1 MTQEERLAICGT
13 CTNRVFNSQR
23 GIVCG
28 LTNEK
33 PVFENNCG
41 DFVLDNIAK
50 QNEERQENKIIE
62 EKGNIITRSKFI
74 LFFLSFLFL
83 LIGYI
88 EGFMISGHVLLA
100 GIIDWVISGLFLFFG
115 FYSVVR
121 PALGLTLALVFF
133 GFLNLLL
140 FIINPYTILSGI
152 IWKGIIFY
160 VIFIGIEPAQ
170 EEEKRRKVLDEKK

>member
-1 MTQEERLAICGT
+1 
-13 CTNRVFNSQR
+13 
-23 GIVCG
+23 
-28 LTNEK
+28 
-33 PVFENNCG
+33 
-41 DFVLDNIAK
+41 
-50 QNEERQENKIIE
+50 
-62 EKGNIITRSKFI
+62 
-74 LFFLSFLFL
+74 
-83 LIGYI
+83 
-88 EGFMISGHVLLA
+88 MISGHVLLA

-121 PALGLTLALVFF
+121 PALGLTLALFF
-133 GFLNLLL
+133 FVFLNLLL